1 MFYIHQQIDSAI
13 ELLEKGEAVDISQ
26 LPPVPSV
33 PQASSGMFTI
43 STSSTS
49 TCTSSTCTSS
59 SCIFGNGNYHN
70 KAKNKLKEVVHCC
83 KTLSN
88 Q

>member
-49 TCTSSTCTSS
+49 TCTSSTC
-59 SCIFGNGNYHN
+59 IFGNGNYHN

-83 KTLSN
+83 KTLYD

>member
-49 TCTSSTCTSS
+49 TCISSTCTSS

-88 Q
+88 